1 MPWLNFVPESLY
13 WGVRMVSEALGK
25 KSLPILI
32 TENGCATDDTV
43 TAKGEVLDLSR
54 VMYLRSY
61 LRNAHRAVSEGYPL
75 KGYFHWSLMDNFE
88 WSWGYTRRFGIT
100 HVDYATQRRT
110 PKQSFRWYQQVIKE
124 NRLL

>member
-1 MPWLNFVPESLY
+1 MPV
-13 WGVRMVSEALGK
+13 
-25 KSLPILI
+25 LI
-32 TENGCATDDTV
+32 TENGCATEDDV
-43 TAKGEVLDLSR
+43 TATGEVFDLSR

-75 KGYFHWSLMDNFE
+75 KGYFHWSLLDNFE

-110 PKQSFRWYQQVIKE
+110 PKQSFRWYQKVIQE